1 MSTESRIIEKLK
13 HAGEGDRVSWL
24 VDILGEEIVS
34 GELKPGQKLSEPRI
48 AQRLGVSRPPLREAI
63 RRLEGRHLVVRTKN
77 QGARV
82 ASLGAEEFLQLFHV
96 REGLEGV
103 AARLAATHI
112 DAQGLQTLRDL
123 CDAQEQQLGDASAML
138 ATDLKFHFC
147 IAQASGSPILASLLC
162 DDFYALFRMVRQK
175 YPRLSGRG
183 TRAIQQHRSIIDAL
197 AARDADLAE
206 YVMRN
211 HVKSARE
218 AFAVLSRA
226 ET

>member
-48 AQRLGVSRPPLREAI
+48 AQRLGVSRPPLREAF
-63 RRLEGRHLVVRTKN
+63 RRLEGRLLVVRTKN

-82 ASLGAEEFLQLFHV
+82 ASLGAVVFLQLFHV

-112 DAQGLQTLRDL
+112 DAQGLQTLR
-123 CDAQEQQLGDASAML
+123 
-138 ATDLKFHFC
+138 
-147 IAQASGSPILASLLC
+147 
-162 DDFYALFRMVRQK
+162 
-175 YPRLSGRG
+175 
-183 TRAIQQHRSIIDAL
+183 
-197 AARDADLAE
+197 
-206 YVMRN
+206 
-211 HVKSARE
+211 
-218 AFAVLSRA
+218 
-226 ET
+226 